1 MASMK
6 KNKKAARAKTSVKRT
21 ASAKKAPR
29 AKAQSKGLTLTGVT
43 PSFTVNDVAKSLA
56 WYQDVLGCVVK
67 DRWESNGTLMGVEM
81 GAGAVIFM
89 LAQDDWKK
97 GRDRVKGEGFR
108 LYSDTA
114 QDVDRLAD
122 QIKARGGTLAQ
133 EPRDEPWG
141 ARAFSVEDPDGFKI
155 TIAKKKGGSR

>member
-1 MASMK
+1 MASRK
-6 KNKKAARAKTSVKRT
+6 KTVARTKAGKKRA

-29 AKAQSKGLTLTGVT
+29 AKTQPKGLALSGVT
-43 PSFTVNDVAKSLA
+43 PSFTVSDVATSLA

-67 DRWESNGTLMGVEM
+67 DRWESDGKLMGVEM
-81 GAGAVIFM
+81 GAGGVIFM

-108 LYSDTA
+108 LYSDTS

-133 EPRDEPWG
+133 EPTDEPWG
-141 ARAFSVEDPDGFKI
+141 ARVFSVVDPDGFKI
-155 TIAKKKGGSR
+155 TIAKKKGRGR

>member
-1 MASMK
+1 MASRK
-6 KNKKAARAKTSVKRT
+6 KTTARGKSGAKRA

-29 AKAQSKGLTLTGVT
+29 ARTESKGLTLTGVT
-43 PSFTVNDVAKSLA
+43 PSFTVNDVAKSLT

-67 DRWESNGTLMGVEM
+67 DRWESDGKLMGVEM

-122 QIKARGGTLAQ
+122 QIKARGGTLLQ

-155 TIAKKKGGSR
+155 TIAKKKGRAR

>member
-1 MASMK
+1 MASRK
-6 KNKKAARAKTSVKRT
+6 KTVARTKAGKKRA

-29 AKAQSKGLTLTGVT
+29 AKTQPKGLALSGVT
-43 PSFTVNDVAKSLA
+43 PSFTVSDVATSLA

-67 DRWESNGTLMGVEM
+67 DRWESDGKLMGVEM

-89 LAQDDWKK
+89 LGQDDWKK

-108 LYSDTA
+108 LYCDTS
-114 QDVDRLAD
+114 QDVDRLAA

-133 EPRDEPWG
+133 EPEDEPWG
-141 ARAFSVEDPDGFKI
+141 ARVLSVVDPDGFKI
-155 TIAKKKGGSR
+155 TIAKKKGRGR

>member
-1 MASMK
+1 MASRK
-6 KNKKAARAKTSVKRT
+6 KTVARTKAGKKRA

-29 AKAQSKGLTLTGVT
+29 AKTQPKGLALSGVT
-43 PSFTVNDVAKSLA
+43 PSFTVSDVAKSLA

-67 DRWESNGTLMGVEM
+67 DRWESDGKLMGVEM

-89 LAQDDWKK
+89 LGQDDWKK

-108 LYSDTA
+108 LYCDTS
-114 QDVDRLAD
+114 QDVDRLAA

-133 EPRDEPWG
+133 EPEDEPWG
-141 ARAFSVEDPDGFKI
+141 ARVLSVVDPDGFKI
-155 TIAKKKGGSR
+155 TIAKKKGRGR

>member
-1 MASMK
+1 MATK
-6 KNKKAARAKTSVKRT
+6 KKAAGRGRTGARRA

-29 AKAQSKGLTLTGVT
+29 AKAQSKGLTLSGVAA
-43 PSFTVNDVAKSLA
+43 SFTVNDVAKSLA

-67 DRWESNGTLMGVEM
+67 DRWESDGKLMGVEM

-89 LAQDDWKK
+89 LGQDDWKK
-97 GRDRVKGEGFR
+97 GRDRVKGDGFR
-108 LYSDTA
+108 LYCDTS

-133 EPRDEPWG
+133 EPTDESWG
-141 ARAFSVEDPDGFKI
+141 ARVFSVVDPDGFKI
-155 TIAKKKGGSR
+155 TIAKKKGRAR

>member
-1 MASMK
+1 MASRK
-6 KNKKAARAKTSVKRT
+6 KTVARARAGRQRAAR
-21 ASAKKAPR
+21 AKKAPR
-29 AKAQSKGLTLTGVT
+29 AKAPSKGLTLTGVT

-67 DRWESNGTLMGVEM
+67 DRWESDGKLMGVEM

-89 LAQDDWKK
+89 LGQDDWKK

-108 LYSDTA
+108 LYCDTS
-114 QDVDRLAD
+114 QDVDRLAA

-133 EPRDEPWG
+133 EPEDEPWG
-141 ARAFSVEDPDGFKI
+141 ARVLSVVDPDGFKI
-155 TIAKKKGGSR
+155 TIAKKKGRGR

>member
-1 MASMK
+1 MAS
-6 KNKKAARAKTSVKRT
+6 RKRT
-21 ASAKKAPR
+21 TARRKSGAKRATSTKKAPR
-29 AKAQSKGLTLTGVT
+29 TKAQSKGLSLTGVA

-56 WYQDVLGCVVK
+56 WYQDVLGCVVN
-67 DRWESNGTLMGVEM
+67 DRWESNGKLMGVEM

-89 LAQDDWKK
+89 LGQDDWKK

-108 LYSDTA
+108 LYCDTT

-133 EPRDEPWG
+133 EPEDESWG
-141 ARAFSVEDPDGFKI
+141 ARVFSVVDPDGYKI
-155 TIAKKKGGSR
+155 TIAKKKGRSR

>member
-1 MASMK
+1 MATK
-6 KNKKAARAKTSVKRT
+6 KKAAGRGRTGARRA

-29 AKAQSKGLTLTGVT
+29 AKAQSKGLTLSGVA

-56 WYQDVLGCVVK
+56 WYQDVLGCVVQ
-67 DRWESNGTLMGVEM
+67 DRWESDGKLMGVEM
-81 GAGAVIFM
+81 GAGTVIFM
-89 LAQDDWKK
+89 LGQDDWKK

-108 LYSDTA
+108 LYCDTS

-133 EPRDEPWG
+133 EPEDESWG
-141 ARAFSVEDPDGFKI
+141 ARVFSLVDPDGFKI
-155 TIAKKKGGSR
+155 TIAKKKGRSR

>member
-1 MASMK
+1 MASR
-6 KNKKAARAKTSVKRT
+6 KKAVARVRAGKKRA

-29 AKAQSKGLTLTGVT
+29 AKPSRGLALTGVT

-67 DRWESNGTLMGVEM
+67 DRWESDGKLMGVEM
-81 GAGAVIFM
+81 GAGGVIFM

-108 LYSDTA
+108 LYSDTG

-141 ARAFSVEDPDGFKI
+141 ARVFSVVDPDGFKI
-155 TIAKKKGGSR
+155 TIAKKKGRAR

>member
-1 MASMK
+1 MASRK
-6 KNKKAARAKTSVKRT
+6 KTVARPKAGKKRA

-29 AKAQSKGLTLTGVT
+29 AGTTSKGLTLSGVT
-43 PSFTVNDVAKSLA
+43 PSFTVSDVAKSLA

-67 DRWESNGTLMGVEM
+67 DRWESDGKLMGVEM

-89 LAQDDWKK
+89 LGQDDWKK

-108 LYSDTA
+108 LYCDTS
-114 QDVDRLAD
+114 QDVDRLAA

-133 EPRDEPWG
+133 EPEDEPWG
-141 ARAFSVEDPDGFKI
+141 ARVFSVVDPDGFKI
-155 TIAKKKGGSR
+155 TIAKKKGRGR